1 MDHSLALKQVKW
13 AYNTKKKK
21 WCTIKE
27 YYGHDRQSFSKTTG
41 QEITI

>member
-13 AYNTKKKK
+13 AYNTKKK